1 MIKNKKNIFA
11 ITALSFAVAG
21 LPSCHSSKSE
31 KENDTETKQQAP
43 VVVNAFLLKEGNI
56 SDTLS
61 IPGELIAFQSVD
73 LFAKVSSFVK
83 KLYVDVGSEV
93 TTGQLLVQMEA
104 PELNSQMEG
113 ALSRVKSQ
121 EATYLAS
128 KANYNRLLETSKTP
142 GTVSQNDLD
151 LANARQKSDFDQLE
165 SAKASVREITNTKSY
180 LEIRAPFSGVI
191 TVRNVSAGAYAGP
204 GAAGATPLLTLQE
217 QKKLRLVV
225 NVPDGKA
232 GVLTVGQVVAFKI
245 KSLPGQVFTAKVARL
260 SGALDKTL
268 RAQHIE
274 MDVYNNDKKLLPG
287 MIPEVEIPFISD
299 KGKPFVIPQ
308 KALLNSTQGIYVI
321 KITNG
326 KTEWIPVSTGM
337 ENNSNISVY
346 GNLKAGDTL
355 VSAATEEVRNGEKV
369 GGLAVGSN

>member
-1 MIKNKKNIFA
+1 MINNKKNIFSIA
-11 ITALSFAVAG
+11 AFSIAVAG
-21 LPSCHSSKSE
+21 LQSCHSSNTE
-31 KENDTETKQQAP
+31 KGTEAKTQASS
-43 VVVNAFLLKEGNI
+43 VNVFLLKEGNI

-61 IPGELIAFQSVD
+61 IPGELVAFQNVD

-93 TTGQLLVQMEA
+93 TTGQLLVLMEA
-104 PELNSQMEG
+104 PEMTSQIEG

-128 KANYNRLLETSKTP
+128 KANYDRLLETSKTP

-165 SAKASVREITNTKSY
+165 SAKATVREITNTKDY

-191 TVRNVSAGAYAGP
+191 TARNVSAGAYAGP

-225 NVPDGKA
+225 NVPEDNA
-232 GVLTVGQVVAFKI
+232 GVLSLNQVVKFTI
-245 KSLPGQVFTAKVARL
+245 KSLPGKVFTAKVSRL

-274 MDVYNNDKKLLPG
+274 MDVYNDDKKLLPG
-287 MIPEVEIPFISD
+287 MIPEVLVPMD
-299 KGKPFVIPQ
+299 MGKGKPFIIPQ
-308 KALLNSTQGIYVI
+308 TALLNSTQGVYVI
-321 KITNG
+321 KVTNG
-326 KTEWIPVSTGM
+326 NTEWIPVSTGM
-337 ENNSNISVY
+337 ENNEDVSVY
-346 GNLKAGDTL
+346 GNIKAGDTL
-355 VSAATEEVRNGEKV
+355 VSTATEEVRNGAKV
-369 GGLAVGSN
+369 AGALVISQR